1 MPEIGENSIIAG
13 LNAEQLE
20 AVVSEEKRL
29 LVLAGAGSGKT
40 RTLIQKILYLISEKN
55 VEPSSILAVTFT
67 KNATQEMVD
76 RLILGADHQGSYASI
91 IENKALNDKDKE
103 SERRKYIRKYPWLS
117 SMSVQ
122 TFHSFC
128 YGLLRRF
135 GSSEFDNCFKL
146 LHDSSPD
153 ETTDTAL
160 RAPETQKEIFQ
171 KLIKQ
176 QCENADYLLKL
187 KRYIL
192 DFYVDELR
200 KKSLRT
206 GQTTYE
212 KPYTPLRGE
221 QVRSKSERY
230 IADWLYL
237 HHIEYAYEPTVV
249 LQDFP
254 FHPDFYLPQA
264 DMYLEHVS
272 NLSQGMKDKEEQ
284 FHLARKLFIKT
295 DR

>member
-1 MPEIGENSIIAG
+1 MPETDEHPILVG
-13 LNAEQLE
+13 LNAEQQE

-67 KNATQEMVD
+67 RNAAQEMID
-76 RLILGADHQGSYASI
+76 RLILGADRQGSYAAI
-91 IENKALNDKDKE
+91 IGNKAFSDKEKE
-103 SERRKYIRKYPWLS
+103 SERRKYIKKYPWLS
-117 SMSVQ
+117 AMAVQ

-128 YGLLRRF
+128 YGLLRKF
-135 GSSEFDNCFKL
+135 GSPEFDNRFKL
-146 LHDSSPD
+146 LPDSSPD

-176 QCENADYLLKL
+176 QCENSDYLLKL

-192 DFYVDELR
+192 DYYVDELR
-200 KKSLRT
+200 KKSQRI

-212 KPYTPLRGE
+212 KPYTTLRGE

-237 HHIEYAYEPTVV
+237 HHVGDRRKPRLFRASVAPRASKARA
-249 LQDFP
+249 
-254 FHPDFYLPQA
+254 LPQSFRMGCA
-264 DMYLEHVS
+264 S
-272 NLSQGMKDKEEQ
+272 C
-284 FHLARKLFIKT
+284 F
-295 DR
+295 